1 MLLEN
6 LLEEEK
12 LVYSCDTQSL
22 EHKPLGFLIPSFVC
36 VKLFVFMDQQY
47 IIFRIPKLKMS

>member
-6 LLEEEK
+6 LLDEEK
-12 LVYSCDTQSL
+12 LVYSCDTL
-22 EHKPLGFLIPSFVC
+22 EHKPLGFLIPPFVC